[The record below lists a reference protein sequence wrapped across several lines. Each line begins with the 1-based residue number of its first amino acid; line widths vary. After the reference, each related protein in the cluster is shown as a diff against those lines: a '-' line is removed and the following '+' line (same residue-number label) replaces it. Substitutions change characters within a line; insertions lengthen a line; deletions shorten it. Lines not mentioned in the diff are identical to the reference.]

1 MMRGL
6 ALADWLVNTT
16 SRALGAHVS
25 RRGFIA
31 KTTMVGTAVAA
42 TGCAVVTQP
51 GPPFQR
57 ITDCRGGL
65 CRDGYTEFC
74 CVINQGVNACPPGSI
89 ASGWWRAD
97 YSVYCDGTRYYI
109 DCNDFSG
116 YAPCGC
122 AAGCDTRKVYC
133 NHFRYGQCNQ
143 WVGGTGV
150 IACRMVTCVP
160 PYALDIGCGGSS
172 AVDNATAG
180 HNADCAAYT
189 PPAPPPPP
197 PKPLIPTPLA
207 PSLGGAVSLANGTVD
222 VFVRGSDGAIHQ
234 QSFDGANWAAGWL
247 SLGGSVKSTISAI
260 SPAAGEIEL
269 VVRADDR
276 SAAVQRFTAGAGSTT
291 WESLGGTFTSSV
303 VAATRGSV
311 VHVVGRGT
319 DNAMYTR
326 RWNGSTWSPWEWLG
340 GSNSTDPVLAL
351 FGTKLYLLARHF
363 DGGIWQNVYTG
374 SWSGW
379 NPLGGWLTSDL
390 TVAVTP
396 TEIHVFARA
405 EDTIAYTRHNAGPGY
420 TNWEGIGGLGLNSD
434 PVAVADGAE
443 VSLFGRAGDQ
453 SLWHVR
459 RQGPGWG
466 PWESLSLEVTSDPV
480 AVSDGIRLW
489 VFAQGTDDSVQYTQI
504 EAGVW
509 SGSWTPVPGLLTA
522 APVSSYP

>member
-1 MMRGL
+1 MRGL
-6 ALADWLVNTT
+6 AVADWLVSTT
-16 SRALGAHVS
+16 SRALGARVS

-74 CVINQGVNACPPGSI
+74 CVINNGVNACPAGSI
-89 ASGWWRAD
+89 PSGWWRAD
-97 YSVYCDGTRYYI
+97 YSVYCNGTRYYI

-133 NHFRYGQCNQ
+133 NHFRYGQCAP

-160 PYALDIGCGGSS
+160 PFLLDIGCGFSG

-180 HNADCAAYT
+180 HNADCAAYA

-197 PKPLIPTPLA
+197 PLVFTPVE
-207 PSLGGAVSLANGTVD
+207 PSLGGAVSLAAGTVS
-222 VFVRGSDGAIHQ
+222 VFARGSDGAIGQ
-234 QSFDGANWAAGWL
+234 QSYDGSAWAAGWS
-247 SLGGSVKSTISAI
+247 SLGGSAKSTISAI

-269 VVRADDR
+269 AVRADDR
-276 SAAVQRFTAGAGSTT
+276 SAAVQRFAAGAGTTT
-291 WESLGGTFTSSV
+291 WESLGGAFTSDV
-303 VAATRGSV
+303 VAAVRGSV

-319 DNAMYTR
+319 DNAIYTR
-326 RWNGSTWSPWEWLG
+326 RWDGATWSAWESLG
-340 GSNSTDPVLAL
+340 GALTSDPILIPFAGKLSCFARGTDGAV
-351 FGTKLYLLARHF
+351 Y
-363 DGGIWQNVYTG
+363 QNVYGGT
-374 SWSGW
+374 WSGW
-379 NPLGGWLTSDL
+379 SVLGGGLRWSSSI
-390 TVAVTP
+390 AAAATP
-396 TEIHVFARA
+396 SELHVFVRGTTTIVFTARSSGGSF
-405 EDTIAYTRHNAGPGY
+405 TP
-420 TNWEGIGGLGLNSD
+420 WEGIGGLGLNSD
-434 PVAVADGAE
+434 PVAVADGAD

-459 RQGPGWG
+459 RTGSAWG
-466 PWESLSLEVTSDPV
+466 AWESLSFAVKSDPV
-480 AVSDGIRLW
+480 AVSDGTGLW
-489 VFAQGTDDSVQYTQI
+489 VFAQGTDDIVQCTRI

-509 SGSWTPVPGLLTA
+509 SGSWTPLPGTFTA
-522 APVSSYP
+522 APIRGYA